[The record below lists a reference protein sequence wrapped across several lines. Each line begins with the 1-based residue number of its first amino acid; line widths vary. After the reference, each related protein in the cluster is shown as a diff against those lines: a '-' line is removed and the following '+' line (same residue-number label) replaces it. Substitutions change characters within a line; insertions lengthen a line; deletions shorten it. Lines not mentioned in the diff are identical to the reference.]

1 MTTTATNSATALPKT
16 NAKTAYGL
24 LNAIARIALEEPQR
38 LAMGFVCHR
47 GAGLKAKAEERPG
60 TKIPPCGTAGCIAGW
75 TLVLTG
81 QTKEDERNGGSYYDA
96 TDVLGLTDYQAEQ
109 LFYLSELVHAA
120 NQQTPE
126 HAQAV
131 VAHIREFQAAN
142 RDQLKATKVKI
153 PPPFRAP
160 APKGGR

>member
-1 MTTTATNSATALPKT
+1 MTTTATNSATALPTT
-16 NAKTAYGL
+16 NATTAYGL
-24 LNAIARIALEEPQR
+24 LNAIARIALEEPKR
-38 LAMGFVCHR
+38 LAMGFVCYR
-47 GAGLKAKAEERPG
+47 GEGLKKRSNEYN
-60 TKIPPCGTAGCIAGW
+60 TVVSPCGTAGCIAGW

-81 QTKEDERNGGSYYDA
+81 QTEEDEQNGGSYYDA